1 MFYYFFYKKSRSV
14 SDIFHNTILL
24 FLCSLP
30 ILVHAL
36 QKKTIDKSTKSDIL
50 YVYTGGLALTNQSHR
65 SIIIVYCMKEKKN
78 KRFAD
83 ASEQAVSWKIEKT
96 GKDDL

>member
-1 MFYYFFYKKSRSV
+1 
-14 SDIFHNTILL
+14 
-24 FLCSLP
+24 
-30 ILVHAL
+30 
-36 QKKTIDKSTKSDIL
+36 
-50 YVYTGGLALTNQSHR
+50 
-65 SIIIVYCMKEKKN
+65 MKEKKN